1 MDELLAI
8 RYQSLFQSY
17 AAGDTD
23 TIASFKRQI
32 AAWKI
37 ERGNRVRWD
46 AALLLLV
53 NLDHMI
59 IRPYFGDILTE
70 NNATLPLPNELS
82 VNEWRNRAQEGL
94 SIILNYLTQKEG
106 EISSHDV
113 LTATTANWQILSQSF
128 LWG

>member
-1 MDELLAI
+1 MNELLTT

-17 AAGDTD
+17 AAGGTD

-32 AAWKI
+32 ADWKI
-37 ERGNRVRWD
+37 RAGNRVRWD
-46 AALLLLV
+46 AALMLLV

-70 NNATLPLPNELS
+70 NNATLALPNQYPIS
-82 VNEWRNRAQEGL
+82 EWRKRAQMGL
-94 SIILNYLTQKEG
+94 NVVLDYLAQNGE

-113 LTATTANWQILSQSF
+113 LKATAANWQLLSEIF
-128 LWG
+128 AWG